1 MGWYNLL
8 KISNNIELQ
17 NLRNSLKSKYP
28 GLELDVWE
36 RQSDGVVEIAHIIV
50 PKDMRSGGIGTAVI
64 KEIQEYAK
72 SLGKPIVLSPSP
84 EKRKKKSLDDFY
96 KNLGFVTNKGR
107 KMDYQ
112 LSTPFSRTMY
122 WKPKK

>member
-1 MGWYNLL
+1 MSWYSLF
-8 KISNNIELQ
+8 KIANNIELQ

-28 GLELDVWE
+28 GLILDVWE
-36 RQSDGVVEIAHIIV
+36 RQSDGVIEIAQIVV
-50 PKDMRSGGIGTAVI
+50 PKDMRSSGIGTSVI

-72 SLGKPIVLSPSP
+72 SLRKPIVLSPSP

-96 KNLGFVTNKGR
+96 KNLGFIPNKGR

-112 LSTPFSRTMY
+112 LSTPFSKTMY
-122 WKPKK
+122 WKSKK